1 MDLILYAA
9 HERVAAELVFHIVI
23 VVIEHLNAGI
33 ADLGLEDVP
42 VQPVCD
48 CVVDDVVH
56 FDVPLVS
63 FCMYYITLNARSQ

>member
-1 MDLILYAA
+1 MFPAS
-9 HERVAAELVFHIVI
+9 HERVTAELVFHIVI

-42 VQPVCD
+42 VQPVRHS
-48 CVVDDVVH
+48 VVDDVIH

-63 FCMYYITLNARSQ
+63 F